1 MRILDRYI
9 GQAVL
14 KGTLVVLA
22 VLVSLEV
29 FFAFLTELS
38 DVGTGDY
45 TTAEAAVYTLL
56 TIPRRIHELI
66 GYSALIGALFSLGAL
81 AAHSELTAI
90 RAAGVSLHRLIGSVL
105 KTGVL
110 IMLVVMLIGELVA
123 PPLERY
129 ALDRKAV
136 SQSQSAIFR
145 SAHGFWVRD
154 GDSFIN
160 IRDIFPGGRLGG
172 IFIYEFD
179 ENKRLRKA
187 TSARGAVYQE
197 EGWLLEGIEQSI
209 LDETRGVEVRSL
221 ARTPWDSLLSP
232 ALINVVT
239 IAPEKLSAWGLA
251 QYIDYLKEN
260 GLDAVRYQHAF
271 WKRLAMPLTG
281 LVMLVLAVPFSF
293 GRMRSV
299 AVGLRLM
306 IGALLG
312 IGFHIFNQ
320 TFGHLGQ
327 IYAYNAAFT
336 AAFPSLLFLAVALVL
351 LRRVR

>member
-1 MRILDRYI
+1 MRIFDRYL
-9 GQAVL
+9 GQTLL
-14 KGTLVVLA
+14 KGTLLVLT

-38 DVGTGDY
+38 DVGKGDY
-45 TTAEAAVYTLL
+45 TTGEAALYTVL

-90 RAAGVSLHRLIGSVL
+90 RAAGVSLHQLIGSVL
-105 KTGVL
+105 KSGAL
-110 IMLVVMLIGELVA
+110 IMLAAVLIGELIA
-123 PPLERY
+123 PPVEQY
-129 ALDRKAV
+129 ALNRKAV
-136 SQSQSAIFR
+136 ALSQNAIFR

-154 GDSFIN
+154 GGDFIN

-179 ENKRLRKA
+179 DQRRLRTA
-187 TSARGAVYQE
+187 TSARGALFQE
-197 EGWLLEGIEQSI
+197 EGWMLEGVEQSI
-209 LDETRGVEVRSL
+209 IDEERVTVRSL
-221 ARTPWDSLLSP
+221 PRAPWDSLLSP
-232 ALINVVT
+232 DLINVVT

-251 QYIDYLKEN
+251 RYIGYLHDN
-260 GLDAVRYQHAF
+260 GLDAVRYEHAF
-271 WKRLAMPLTG
+271 WRRVAVPLTG

-306 IGALLG
+306 VGALLG

-327 IYAYNAAFT
+327 IYGYNAAFT
-336 AAFPSLLFLAVALVL
+336 AAFPSLLFLGLALVM